1 MLKLRLRPGFLPGVA
16 VAPAP
21 ALSAA
26 PDAVVDADVEEVF
39 SESGGAGEEREVT
52 SESLGALVDDAWEE
66 FALSTGRR
74 GGGVAITAG

>member
-16 VAPAP
+16 PTPAD
-21 ALSAA
+21 

-39 SESGGAGEEREVT
+39 SERGGAGEEREVT
-52 SESLGALVDDAWEE
+52 SESLGTLVDDAWEE
-66 FALSTGRR
+66 FALRTGRR